1 MIDKINSWHYV
12 ITIDTKNE
20 KENEVIWDLIDVIKT
35 FSKCGFPIT
44 IEATPIMEEVELDE
58 DI

>member
-20 KENEVIWDLIDVIKT
+20 KENAVVWDLIDVIKT